1 MERTLNLLNTL
12 TQMSEDYKRIAELTS
27 GKRHNEADV
36 RSRKYMEAVGHLRR
50 AYLAHGPITGT
61 TRKDVE
67 FRSVNGETTKKKI
80 TGVGDAILK
89 KIQAFL
95 DSGNIEQANVV
106 HQERLDLED
115 GMTDRKKSEE
125 LLQSIYGIDKA
136 TAPKIWKKLHSRYN
150 RDLFSIDD
158 LRENTDLFPNSSSV
172 KFLKHYESV
181 RERIPRDAIFIFEI
195 VLKYFIRTRFGSES
209 KIVIAGSYRRGKETS
224 GDVDV
229 LVGDANYSLKELVDF
244 LVQKRVIVEVL
255 SLGDKKA
262 HCIAGCPGN
271 FLHPFRMDIQYS
283 NDPASWASML
293 LYFSSGVHINRWM
306 RLEAA
311 NKGYKLSEY
320 GLTKGSKMIPTPSE
334 ERIFEILEIP
344 YIPVSHRD

>member
-1 MERTLNLLNTL
+1 MEQTLNLLNTL
-12 TQMSEDYKRIAELTS
+12 TQMSEDYKRIAELSS
-27 GKRHNEADV
+27 GKRHSEADV
-36 RSRKYMEAVGHLRR
+36 RSRKYIEAVGHLRR
-50 AYLAHGPITGT
+50 AYLAYGPISGVTK
-61 TRKDVE
+61 KDVE
-67 FRSVNGETTKKKI
+67 FRSSDGEITKKKI

-89 KIQAFL
+89 KIAAYL
-95 DSGNIEQANVV
+95 DSGRITQANDVR
-106 HQERLDLED
+106 QERLELED
-115 GMTDRKKSEE
+115 NMTDRKKSEE

-136 TAPKIWKKLHSRYN
+136 TAPKIWKKLHSRYG
-150 RDLFSIDD
+150 RDLYSIED
-158 LRENTDLFPNSSSV
+158 LRENTDLIPNSSSV
-172 KFLKHYESV
+172 KFLNHYESV

-195 VLKYFIRTRFGSES
+195 VLKYFIRRKFGSSS
-209 KIVIAGSYRRGKETS
+209 KIVIAGSYRRGRETS

-229 LVGDANYSLKELVDF
+229 LIADAEYTLKELVDY
-244 LVQKRVIVEVL
+244 LVDKKVIIEVL

-283 NDPASWASML
+283 NNPASWASML

-320 GLTKGSKMIPTPSE
+320 GLTKGGKTISTPSE
-334 ERIFEILEIP
+334 EHIFEILNIP
-344 YIPVSHRD
+344 YIPVEHRD